1 MTGHIV
7 LCPNPRRDAGLEC
20 TRRAKA
26 LLEQAGETVCI
37 TPVYDQGMEK
47 ELPCWAALTP
57 MEASLPGAKLMVCFG
72 GDGTLLHAA
81 RQAMRGRVPL
91 IGVNLGSKGFLADL
105 QPDMLERLCS
115 AAKGEYVPET
125 RMMLDVSLLRGGET
139 VVRDTVLN
147 DAAVQ
152 GVANTIRIQALG
164 DGRVITQFSGDG
176 IICATPTGST
186 AYSMSAGGPLVE
198 PTAQNLILTPI
209 CAHVLMARS
218 FVLAPERRV
227 ELRPLDLRG
236 KRAVLSLDGNAVELQ
251 HGDVICISRSENET
265 LLARVSGKSF
275 YDIAYE
281 KLGERA

>member
-7 LCPNPRRDAGLEC
+7 LCPNPRRDAELEC

-26 LLEQAGETVCI
+26 LLEAAGETVRI
-37 TPVYDQGMEK
+37 SPIYDQGMES
-47 ELPCWAALTP
+47 ELPAWAAIEPIEQTLR
-57 MEASLPGAKLMVCFG
+57 GAKLLVCFG

-81 RQAMRGRVPL
+81 RAAMRERVPL
-91 IGVNLGSKGFLADL
+91 IGVNLGNKGFLADL
-105 QPDMLERLCS
+105 LPDMLERLPS
-115 AAKGEYVPET
+115 AARGEYVPET
-125 RMMLDVSLLRGGET
+125 RMMLDVALVREGET
-139 VVRDTVLN
+139 ILRDAVLN
-147 DAAVQ
+147 DVALQ
-152 GVANTIRIQALG
+152 GVANTIRVQALG

-209 CAHVLMARS
+209 CAHALMARS
-218 FVLAPERRV
+218 FVLAPERKV

-236 KRAVLSLDGNAVELQ
+236 KRAVLSLDGSAVELR
-251 HGDVICISRSENET
+251 HGDVIRVERSENET

>member
-26 LLEQAGETVCI
+26 LLEDAGETVRI
-37 TPVYDQGMEK
+37 SPIYNQGMEA
-47 ELPCWAALTP
+47 EMPGWAEP
-57 MEASLPGAKLMVCFG
+57 VPVEAALPGAKLLVCFG

-81 RQAMRGRVPL
+81 RAAASERVPVL
-91 IGVNLGSKGFLADL
+91 GVNLGSKGFLADL
-105 QPDMLERLCS
+105 QPDMLERLAP
-115 AAKGEYVPET
+115 AARGEYVPET
-125 RMMLDVSLLRGGET
+125 RMMLDVELLRGGET
-139 VVRDTVLN
+139 LLRDAVLN
-147 DAAVQ
+147 DVAVN
-152 GVANTIRIQALG
+152 GVANTIRLQALG

-186 AYSMSAGGPLVE
+186 AYSMAAGGPLVE
-198 PTAQNLILTPI
+198 PTARNLILTPI
-209 CAHVLMARS
+209 CAHVLMTRS
-218 FVLAPERRV
+218 FVLAPERQV

-236 KRAVLSLDGNAVELQ
+236 KRAVLSLDGNAVELE
-251 HGDVICISRSENET
+251 HGDVIRVRRSERET

>member
-1 MTGHIV
+1 MTGHVI
-7 LCPNPRRDAGLEC
+7 LCPNPHRDVGLEH

-26 LLEQAGETVCI
+26 LLEAAGETVRI
-37 TPVYDQGMEK
+37 SPIYNQDMGSEVPAWAELMPVE
-47 ELPCWAALTP
+47 AA
-57 MEASLPGAKLMVCFG
+57 LPGAKLLVCFG

-81 RQAMRGRVPL
+81 RAATHEKVPL

-105 QPDMLERLCS
+105 QPEMLERLVP
-115 AAKGEYVPET
+115 AARGEYVPET
-125 RMMLDVSLLRGGET
+125 RMMLDVELERGGET
-139 VVRDTVLN
+139 VLRDTVLN
-147 DAAVQ
+147 DVAVN
-152 GVANTIRIQALG
+152 GVANTIRLQALG

-186 AYSMSAGGPLVE
+186 AYSMAAGGPLVE
-198 PTAQNLILTPI
+198 PTARNLILTPI
-209 CAHVLMARS
+209 CAHVLMTRS

-236 KRAVLSLDGNAVELQ
+236 KRAVLSLDGNAVELE
-251 HGDVICISRSENET
+251 HGDVIRVSRSEQET